1 MYEVSYFCFITS
13 TSVFAQEGKME
24 VGDDTE
30 FFSEMDHTPR
40 YQQSKKYKKAD
51 ESLRVFSV

>member
-1 MYEVSYFCFITS
+1 
-13 TSVFAQEGKME
+13 ME